1 MTEFVLIRHGE
12 TDWNLQGRLQGR
24 TDVPL
29 NDIGREQALQ
39 VVDDLRDTGWDVV
52 LASPLQRAWQTAV
65 IITSALG
72 MDKSLIITNPDLRER
87 SYGAVE
93 GLTVAER
100 DARYPDHIWPGA
112 ESTPDLNERAERAM
126 TEFATLYAGKRI
138 LIVAHGGWIRA
149 ALRVVSNHDKHVT
162 DRSIPNVSRSYVSH
176 DGEQWHVGE
185 VAVPSTVR
193 DKAHPGRVGD

>member
-65 IITSALG
+65 IITTALG
-72 MDKSLIITNPDLRER
+72 MDESLIITNPDLRER

-100 DARYPDHIWPGA
+100 DARYPDHVWPGA
-112 ESTPDLNERAERAM
+112 ESTPDLNERAGRAM
-126 TEFATLYAGKRI
+126 TEFATLYADKRI

-162 DRSIPNVSRSYVSH
+162 DRAIPNVSRSYVSH
-176 DGEQWHVGE
+176 DGKQWHVGE
-185 VAVPSTVR
+185 VAVPPKVR
-193 DKAHPGRVGD
+193 AVIQP